1 MDRIYIY
8 YEAFSEKKNL
18 KSAISEVYEKAIN
31 EIERMGFNLETQYQ
45 YSDDDIEKLRNVCKK
60 MIKGPKNPSLKENNE
75 KITTGKLYNY
85 RKIKSVTGMYLFS
98 KSYYYMLIIL

>member
-1 MDRIYIY
+1 M
-8 YEAFSEKKNL
+8 F
-18 KSAISEVYEKAIN
+18 V
-31 EIERMGFNLETQYQ
+31 
-45 YSDDDIEKLRNVCKK
+45 KK

>member
-8 YEAFSEKKNL
+8 YEAFSEKENL

-60 MIKGPKNPSLKENNE
+60 NDKRSKKSIIKGK
-75 KITTGKLYNY
+75 
-85 RKIKSVTGMYLFS
+85 
-98 KSYYYMLIIL
+98 